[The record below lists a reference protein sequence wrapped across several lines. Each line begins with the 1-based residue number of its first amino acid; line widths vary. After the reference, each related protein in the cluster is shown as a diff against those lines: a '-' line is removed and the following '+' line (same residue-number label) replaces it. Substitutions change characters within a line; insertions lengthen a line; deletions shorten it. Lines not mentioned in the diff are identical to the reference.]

1 MSRLDQD
8 RQDRLEPKRMDF
20 AKAKIES
27 LGYEVTSN
35 LENRLDFVFKAR
47 PVSFWPYTGWHT
59 GSTIRDGR
67 GLENLLKQIK
77 S

>member
-1 MSRLDQD
+1 
-8 RQDRLEPKRMDF
+8 MDF

-35 LENRLDFVFKAR
+35 LENRLDFVFKGR

-59 GSTIRDGR
+59 GSTIKDGR

-77 S
+77 PC